1 MVNGF
6 NSFALSVVRGL
17 QSLALVCL
25 VAAALAMGL
34 WTTLSAFGVWPWLV
48 ADISLG
54 DTAITNA
61 GLYIQSGLTAVTIG
75 LCVFLPA
82 NARIMKLEQSHR
94 KFSVDMEDI
103 VRAYQISHQ
112 SDRKGIF
119 ALSKEFDSVRERLIH
134 LREHPDLGDL
144 EPEILDIAAQMSFQ
158 SRDLAQIYSKEKVDR
173 AYQFLTHRQEEAD
186 KMADR
191 LAAARQTCDELRRWL
206 EDVEAE
212 ERIAAQQITRLE
224 SDLMELLPSIGYEL
238 DGDPNVVKLETMKS
252 GDGGKDADEN
262 RPKRLS

>member
-1 MVNGF
+1 MSNGF
-6 NSFALSVVRGL
+6 SGYALTAVRL
-17 QSLALVCL
+17 VQSLALTAL
-25 VAAALAMGL
+25 VVAALAMLL
-34 WTTLSAFGVWPWLV
+34 WSALAAVGIWPWLGLELT
-48 ADISLG
+48 LG
-54 DTAITNA
+54 ETVVQNA
-61 GLYIQSGLTAVTIG
+61 GLYVQIGLTVLAIG

-82 NARIMKLEQSHR
+82 NARILSLEKSHR
-94 KFSVDMEDI
+94 KFSVDMDDI

-112 SDRKGIF
+112 SDRKGVF
-119 ALSKEFDSVRERLIH
+119 ALSKEFDSVRERLMH

-158 SRDLAQIYSKEKVDR
+158 SRDLAKIYSEDKVER

-186 KMADR
+186 NMADR

-212 ERIAAQQITRLE
+212 ERIAKQQIERLE
-224 SDLMELLPSIGYEL
+224 SDLFELLPSIGYEL
-238 DGDPNVVKLETMKS
+238 DGDPNVVKLEPKS
-252 GDGGKDADEN
+252 GADKASDKDDS